1 MQDQDEDGGEGGE
14 GRKQALGPNTDT
26 GMWLKQGSSFP
37 GIEISRQGGRGP
49 SAGKPHSMIQVDYS
63 PFKKDLIFTFM
74 CVHASVDAVCVWM
87 QW

>member
-1 MQDQDEDGGEGGE
+1 MQDEEDGRE
-14 GRKQALGPNTDT
+14 GRESRPSGSNTDT

-37 GIEISRQGGRGP
+37 GREISRQGGRGP
-49 SAGKPHSMIQVDYS
+49 SAGNPHSVIQVDYS

-74 CVHASVDAVCVWM
+74 CVHASVDALCVWK